1 MNRPAPSIMTG
12 IDRRPIRIGAATVDP
27 VSRDA
32 TWPGGEERLQPLTLK
47 VLLALWSRR
56 GEVVTRDELIQ
67 LCWDGR
73 IVGDDVINRSI
84 SLLRH
89 FAERAGGFEIQTVP
103 RAGYRLIETAART
116 RKRRQLGI
124 AAAIGALALV
134 GIGAATVQHY
144 RNSAPRMLAVMP
156 FTASSGDYADL
167 ADGLSDELISD
178 LAHNDR
184 LRVIGRSSAWQYKD
198 KAVDPR
204 VIGRQLGVDYLVEG
218 DIANGGDG
226 MRITASLVRTSD
238 GATMWSQ
245 VYTASK
251 NQTPEIGAAVGGG
264 VSNALGVPEGP
275 ALVGYRP
282 NSDAYALYLKGRSLF
297 RQRTNPS
304 LEEARS
310 FMLRAISIDPKFA
323 APWAYAGGIT
333 FLLNQKSFKLEGAAP
348 NAPLITPRQALVHAL
363 ELDPNFADAHGFL
376 GWIYQPY
383 TVEAA
388 GHLQRAVQLSPND
401 PQILFWWTLGQLRQG
416 NFAEYANVAYRGAAL
431 DPLWPRIVTEAASA
445 ELWSGDKAAMQRYV
459 DRIRAGNPDGAR
471 EVEAVLAGQEADLA
485 KIVEIGL
492 ADKTRPF
499 QQSTANAA
507 TALVALGFEREG
519 RAIGQ
524 FGPNDILYNSDTI
537 PDRAALL
544 KLQADDPGTF
554 DYLQALGQL
563 EAHRRYADIVAL
575 YDADLGDLREIRR
588 ATFANREARSDLGGI
603 VAEALMKVGRRQEAE
618 QLLRL
623 TDDADHV
630 TLGYGK
636 VAPYML
642 VTIAGNDAIAGRR
655 EEAIHLLQ
663 QVTAE
668 GGYISLASP
677 QTVGP
682 MWDNL
687 RGDPRFE
694 KIANLSLAH
703 LREQRQKVLAMHLF

>member
-1 MNRPAPSIMTG
+1 
-12 IDRRPIRIGAATVDP
+12 
-27 VSRDA
+27 
-32 TWPGGEERLQPLTLK
+32 
-47 VLLALWSRR
+47 
-56 GEVVTRDELIQ
+56 
-67 LCWDGR
+67 
-73 IVGDDVINRSI
+73 
-84 SLLRH
+84 
-89 FAERAGGFEIQTVP
+89 
-103 RAGYRLIETAART
+103 
-116 RKRRQLGI
+116 
-124 AAAIGALALV
+124 
-134 GIGAATVQHY
+134 
-144 RNSAPRMLAVMP
+144 
-156 FTASSGDYADL
+156 
-167 ADGLSDELISD
+167 
-178 LAHNDR
+178 
-184 LRVIGRSSAWQYKD
+184 
-198 KAVDPR
+198 
-204 VIGRQLGVDYLVEG
+204 
-218 DIANGGDG
+218 
-226 MRITASLVRTSD
+226 
-238 GATMWSQ
+238 
-245 VYTASK
+245 
-251 NQTPEIGAAVGGG
+251 
-264 VSNALGVPEGP
+264 
-275 ALVGYRP
+275 VGYRP

-333 FLLNQKSFKLEGAAP
+333 FLLNQKSFQLEGAAP
-348 NAPLITPRQALVHAL
+348 NASQITPRQALVHAL

-507 TALVALGFEREG
+507 MALVALGFEREG

-642 VTIAGNDAIAGRR
+642 ATIAGNDAIAGRR

>member
-89 FAERAGGFEIQTVP
+89 FAERAGGFEIHTVP

-124 AAAIGALALV
+124 AAAVGALALV

-144 RNSAPRMLAVMP
+144 RNGAPRMLAVMP

-333 FLLNQKSFKLEGAAP
+333 FLLNQKSFQLEGAAP
-348 NAPLITPRQALVHAL
+348 NAPRITPRQALVHAL

-376 GWIYQPY
+376 GWIDQPY

-507 TALVALGFEREG
+507 MALVALGFEREG

>member
-1 MNRPAPSIMTG
+1 MTG

-124 AAAIGALALV
+124 AAAVGALALV

-144 RNSAPRMLAVMP
+144 RNGAPRMLAVMP

-333 FLLNQKSFKLEGAAP
+333 FLLNQKSFQLEGAAP
-348 NAPLITPRQALVHAL
+348 NASQITPRQALVHAL

-376 GWIYQPY
+376 GWIDQPY

-507 TALVALGFEREG
+507 MALVALGFEREG

-655 EEAIHLLQ
+655 EEAVHLLQ
-663 QVTAE
+663 QVTAD